1 MDNINNIIKSM
12 EPEIVSTMIELISKK
27 AISPESGGSGELERA
42 VYLQGLLEK
51 IGVDKIERIDAKDN
65 YNVIRPNILAQ
76 VYGKQRDRTVWIVAH
91 MDTVPEGDLSLWNTD
106 PFKGVFKDGK
116 IYGRGSVDNGQ
127 AILTALFTLKILKKQ
142 DIVPKYNVGIMF
154 VSDEEVGSKYGIDF
168 VLKNREFSKND
179 LFYVPDSGNSE
190 GTEIEIAEKS
200 ILWIKIKVNG
210 KQAHG
215 SRPDLGL
222 NANRISMLLN
232 SEIDKDLHKKFTAVD
247 TLFTPEY
254 STFEPTKR
262 EKNVDNVN
270 TIPGTDVSYYDCRIL
285 PTYNIDDVLKVFE
298 EKISK
303 FKKKYQIEIESE
315 ILQKSVAPKPTDKNS
330 EIVQT
335 LLRVLKEERNI
346 DGKLVGIGGG
356 TCAAFFRANGNQS
369 VVWST
374 LDDVEHSPNEYC
386 RLENLEKDIL
396 VFTKL
401 LI

>member
-1 MDNINNIIKSM
+1 MDDINNAIKNM

-51 IGVDKIERIDAKDN
+51 IGVDKIERVDAKDN
-65 YNVIRPNILAQ
+65 HNVIRPNILAL
-76 VYGKQRDRTVWIVAH
+76 VYGKQRDRTAWIVAH

-106 PFKGVFKDGK
+106 PFQGVYKDGK

-127 AILTALFTLKILKKQ
+127 AILTALFTLKILKKLG
-142 DIVPKYNVGIMF
+142 ISPKYNLGLMF
-154 VSDEEVGSKYGIDF
+154 VADEEVGSKYGIDF
-168 VLKNREFSKND
+168 VLKNRNFSKND

-200 ILWIKIKVNG
+200 ILWIKVKVNG

-222 NANRISMLLN
+222 NANRIAMLLN
-232 SEIDKDLHKKFTAVD
+232 TEIDKELHKKFTALD
-247 TLFTPEY
+247 TLFTPAY

-262 EKNVDNVN
+262 DKNVDNVN
-270 TIPGTDVSYYDCRIL
+270 TIPGTDSNYFDCRIL

-303 FKKKYQIEIESE
+303 FKKKYQIEIETE
-315 ILQKSVAPKPTDKNS
+315 ILQKSVAPQPTDKNS
-330 EIVQT
+330 EIVQS

-401 LI
+401 MI

>member
-315 ILQKSVAPKPTDKNS
+315 ILQKSVAPQPTDKNS

>member
-1 MDNINNIIKSM
+1 
-12 EPEIVSTMIELISKK
+12 
-27 AISPESGGSGELERA
+27 
-42 VYLQGLLEK
+42 
-51 IGVDKIERIDAKDN
+51 
-65 YNVIRPNILAQ
+65 
-76 VYGKQRDRTVWIVAH
+76 
-91 MDTVPEGDLSLWNTD
+91 
-106 PFKGVFKDGK
+106 
-116 IYGRGSVDNGQ
+116 
-127 AILTALFTLKILKKQ
+127 
-142 DIVPKYNVGIMF
+142 
-154 VSDEEVGSKYGIDF
+154 
-168 VLKNREFSKND
+168 
-179 LFYVPDSGNSE
+179 
-190 GTEIEIAEKS
+190 
-200 ILWIKIKVNG
+200 
-210 KQAHG
+210 
-215 SRPDLGL
+215 
-222 NANRISMLLN
+222 
-232 SEIDKDLHKKFTAVD
+232 AVD

-315 ILQKSVAPKPTDKNS
+315 ILQKSVAPQPTDKNS

>member
-1 MDNINNIIKSM
+1 MDEINNAIKSM

-42 VYLQGLLEK
+42 NYLQGLLEK
-51 IGVDKIERIDAKDN
+51 IGVDRLERVDATDK
-65 YNVIRPNILAQ
+65 YNVIRPNILAL
-76 VYGKQRDRTVWIVAH
+76 VYGKQKDRTVWIVAH

-106 PFKGVFKDGK
+106 PFKGVYKDGK

-127 AILTALFTLKILKKQ
+127 AILTALFTLKILKKLQ
-142 DIVPKYNVGIMF
+142 ISPKYNLGLMF
-154 VSDEEVGSKYGIDF
+154 VADEEVGSKYGIDF
-168 VLKNREFSKND
+168 VLKNRKFSKDD

-222 NANRISMLLN
+222 NANRIAMLLN
-232 SEIDKDLHKKFTAVD
+232 SEIDKDLHKKFTDVD
-247 TLFTPEY
+247 PLFTPEY

-262 EKNVDNVN
+262 DKNVDNIN
-270 TIPGTDVSYYDCRIL
+270 TIPGTDSTYFDCRIL
-285 PTYNIDDVLKVFE
+285 PSYNINDVLKVFE
-298 EKISK
+298 DRISK
-303 FKKKYQIEIESE
+303 FKKKYHIEIETE
-315 ILQKSVAPKPTDKNS
+315 ILQKSVAPPPTDKNS
-330 EIVQT
+330 EIVQA

>member
-1 MDNINNIIKSM
+1 MDNIDNAIKSM

-27 AISPESGGSGELERA
+27 AISPESGGAGELERA
-42 VYLQGLLEK
+42 VYLQSLLEK
-51 IGVDKIERIDAKDN
+51 IGVDKIERLDAKDDH
-65 YNVIRPNILAQ
+65 NVIRPNILALI
-76 VYGKQRDRTVWIVAH
+76 YGKQRDRTAWIVAH

-106 PFKGVFKDGK
+106 PFKGVYKDGK

-127 AILTALFTLKILKKQ
+127 GILTALFTLKILKKLE
-142 DIVPKYNVGIMF
+142 ITPKYNFGIMF
-154 VSDEEVGSKYGIDF
+154 VADEEVGSKYGIDF
-168 VLKNREFSKND
+168 VLKNRKFSKDD
-179 LFYVPDSGNSE
+179 LFYVPDSGNPE

-222 NANRISMLLN
+222 NANRIAMLLN
-232 SEIDKDLHKKFTAVD
+232 TEIDKDLHKKFTAVD
-247 TLFTPEY
+247 VLFTPEY

-270 TIPGTDVSYYDCRIL
+270 TIPGTDSSYFDCRIL
-285 PTYNIDDVLKVFE
+285 PIYNIDDVLNVFQ

-303 FKKKYQIEIESE
+303 FKKKYKIEVETE
-315 ILQKSVAPKPTDKNS
+315 ILQKSVAPQPTDKNS

-335 LLRVLKEERNI
+335 LLKVLKEKRNI

-386 RLENLEKDIL
+386 RLENLEKDIQI
-396 VFTKL
+396 FTNL
-401 LI
+401 MI